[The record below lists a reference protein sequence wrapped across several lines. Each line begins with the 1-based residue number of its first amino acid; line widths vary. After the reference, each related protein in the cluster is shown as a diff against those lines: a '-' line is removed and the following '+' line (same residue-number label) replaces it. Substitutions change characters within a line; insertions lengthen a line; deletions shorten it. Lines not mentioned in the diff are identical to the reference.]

1 MAAGRRPY
9 QREGDVRED
18 AELVRLAAGGDNA
31 AFAELYERYF
41 DNVYDFLVRMVRNRE
56 EAADLA
62 QDTFLRAMNGLGSL
76 SKGGSFKSWLFTI
89 ARNTALNRME
99 RTSRLQPLAQE
110 TADGEEVELQVV
122 DTSRFSDPEQAA
134 QASAYA
140 ALVWE
145 AAASLDPRSYAVLD
159 LSVRQNL
166 SSEELAEVL
175 GVKRN
180 NAYVM
185 VNRMKSALEDAIGSL
200 ALMRNGRRECAALD
214 AALSKLQIAELTPEA
229 RKVVDRHARGCKTC
243 KEQRRNLA
251 SPFAVFAALGL
262 VYPANELRSAILD
275 NVTTEFE
282 GTYGGALD
290 ASTFL
295 AELSDGEMP
304 DGGELIAHGHA
315 DAAADAGLD
324 AGVDE
329 GPDASDGPH
338 DLLGSL

>member
-1 MAAGRRPY
+1 VA
-9 QREGDVRED
+9 
-18 AELVRLAAGGDNA
+18 GDNA

-41 DNVYDFLVRMVRNRE
+41 DNVHDFLVRMVRNRE

-99 RTSRLQPLAQE
+99 RTSRLQPLEQQ
-110 TADGEEVELQVV
+110 TAEGEQVELQVI
-122 DTSRFSDPEQAA
+122 DTSRFSNPEQAA

-185 VNRMKSALEDAIGSL
+185 VNRMKSAMEDAIGSL
-200 ALMRNGRRECAALD
+200 ALMRNGRRECAQLD
-214 AALSKLQIAELTPEA
+214 AALEKLRIAELTPEA
-229 RKVVDRHARGCKTC
+229 RRVIDRHVKACKTC

-251 SPFAVFAALGL
+251 SPFAIFAALGL
-262 VYPANELRSAILD
+262 VYPASELRSAIFD
-275 NVTTEFE
+275 NVSTGFE

-295 AELSDGEMP
+295 AELSTGEVPDDGVLTP
-304 DGGELIAHGHA
+304 LIDA
-315 DAAADAGLD
+315 DADSDVDLDVDAGD
-324 AGVDE
+324 PSAEDVD
-329 GPDASDGPH
+329 SH
-338 DLLGSL
+338 DLLNGL